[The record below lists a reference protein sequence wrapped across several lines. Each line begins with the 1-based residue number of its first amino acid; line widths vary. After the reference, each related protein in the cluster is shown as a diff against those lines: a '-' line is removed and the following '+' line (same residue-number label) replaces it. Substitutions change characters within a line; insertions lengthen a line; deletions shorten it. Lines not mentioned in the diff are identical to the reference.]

1 MSKADRL
8 VHLITLMQYEKER
21 EIFITYIKSQAARF
35 NLRNEAFQTNNY
47 QESVLKELVENES
60 LSVESPRDMLYV
72 FAKGINVDIRLL
84 LLEKGNPMQTM

>member
-47 QESVLKELVENES
+47 
-60 LSVESPRDMLYV
+60 
-72 FAKGINVDIRLL
+72 
-84 LLEKGNPMQTM
+84 